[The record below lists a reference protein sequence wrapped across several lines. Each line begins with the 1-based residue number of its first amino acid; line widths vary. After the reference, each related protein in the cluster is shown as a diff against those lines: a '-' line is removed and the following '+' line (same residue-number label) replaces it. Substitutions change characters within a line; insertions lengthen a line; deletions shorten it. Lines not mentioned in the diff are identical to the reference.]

1 MRAYTFKLYRS
12 KRNKHL
18 HRKINIAGMI
28 YNHLIAL
35 HRRYYRL
42 FGKGISANRVK
53 LHITRLKK
61 TKRFAFWSKLGSQ
74 AMQDVAERVD
84 RACKL
89 FFRNMKHEVKTPQD
103 NCVFVLPKFGFFN
116 D

>member
-18 HRKINIAGMI
+18 HRKINVAGMI

-42 FGKGISANRVK
+42 FGMGISANRVK